1 MQRSWGFCRVA
12 ALGATLAVLSL
23 SCSYYSHYDDEP
35 TFVRQLE
42 DLKAECVRAGER
54 APTASEAP
62 PTAEGAATLPSWHD
76 EAGRPLLPKAES
88 KRPMTLDDLYVNA
101 LQHSHQIQVF
111 SDMPLIRE
119 TGIQEA
125 EGTFDVH
132 AYVESEYDRMNEGVG
147 STLVSTIDDRF
158 IEHKRQLE
166 VGLRKKVITGADVSI
181 AQRFLDKDSN
191 ADYFVPERQDSAALT
206 VRIVQPLLAGGGI
219 RYNKSV
225 LHLARLDSEIAQAE
239 MVRQAESHLLEV
251 ARGYWS
257 LYAARAV
264 YCQYVRQA
272 EAIEGILKELKAR
285 ADADA
290 LRHQI
295 LRAEAGL
302 TNRRADL
309 VRAELAILN
318 AQDRLHALVNEDVGW
333 SQTEIIPISPIHL
346 KALPMDTTRSGTA
359 ALENRP
365 EVQQAFLQLRAA
377 AVRLGMNK
385 NEILPKLSLILE
397 GRLHGLEGGRHLGDA
412 VGEEWEVDDTVGGT
426 IGIVLDVPLGNNTAA
441 ARLKRRKIEMR
452 QQFNQLRTTVDT
464 VLLEVRISVREA
476 TTGWR
481 DFTAKSEAARAAH
494 EEVEHL
500 LARKDIE
507 AMRAPAS
514 TYLGDLMAA
523 QDREADAQ
531 RALAQTMATYQ
542 VAVLNLQR
550 AQGTLLGYTKIGA
563 SRSEQGDLPVIR
575 LEKGSAPSQGGK

>member
-1 MQRSWGFCRVA
+1 MHRSWGTCRVA
-12 ALGATLAVLSL
+12 ALGATLTILL
-23 SCSYYSHYDDEP
+23 ISCSYYSHYDDEP
-35 TFVRQLE
+35 GFVRQIE
-42 DLKAECVRAGER
+42 ELKAECVRAGER
-54 APTASEAP
+54 APTASEALPATEGLVSLP
-62 PTAEGAATLPSWHD
+62 PWHD
-76 EAGRPLLPKAES
+76 EAGKPLLAKAES
-88 KRPMTLDDLYVNA
+88 KRPSTLDDLYVSA

-111 SDMPLIRE
+111 ADMPLIRE
-119 TGIQEA
+119 TGIREA

-147 STLVSTIDDRF
+147 STLVSQTDDRF

-166 VGLRKKVITGADVSI
+166 VGLRKKVLTGADVSI
-181 AQRFLDKDSN
+181 AQRLVDKDSN
-191 ADYFVPERQDSAALT
+191 ADYFVPERQSTGALT
-206 VRIVQPLLAGGGI
+206 VRIVQPLLAGGGV
-219 RYNKSV
+219 RYNRSV
-225 LHLARLDSEIAQAE
+225 LHLANLDSEIAQQE

-257 LYAARAV
+257 LYSARAV

-272 EAIEGILKELKAR
+272 DAIEGILKELKAR

-333 SQTEIIPISPIHL
+333 SQTEIIPTSAVHL
-346 KALPMDTTRSGTA
+346 KPLPMDTSRSGSS

-365 EVQQAFLQLRAA
+365 EIQQAFLQLRAA

-385 NEILPKLSLILE
+385 NEILPKLNLILE

-412 VGEEWEVDDTVGGT
+412 VGEEWEVEDSVGGT

-441 ARLKRRKIEMR
+441 ARLQRRQIEMR

-481 DFTAKSEAARAAH
+481 DFVAKSEAARAAH

-500 LARKDIE
+500 LARKDVE

-531 RALAQTMATYQ
+531 RVFAQSMATYQ

-550 AQGTLLGYTKIGA
+550 AQGTLLGYTLIGTA
-563 SRSEQGDLPVIR
+563 RSEQDGLPVIR
-575 LEKGSAPSQGGK
+575 LEKGAPK

>member
-1 MQRSWGFCRVA
+1 M
-12 ALGATLAVLSL
+12 
-23 SCSYYSHYDDEP
+23 
-35 TFVRQLE
+35 
-42 DLKAECVRAGER
+42 
-54 APTASEAP
+54 
-62 PTAEGAATLPSWHD
+62 
-76 EAGRPLLPKAES
+76 
-88 KRPMTLDDLYVNA
+88 
-101 LQHSHQIQVF
+101 
-111 SDMPLIRE
+111 
-119 TGIQEA
+119 
-125 EGTFDVH
+125 
-132 AYVESEYDRMNEGVG
+132 
-147 STLVSTIDDRF
+147 
-158 IEHKRQLE
+158 
-166 VGLRKKVITGADVSI
+166 
-181 AQRFLDKDSN
+181 
-191 ADYFVPERQDSAALT
+191 
-206 VRIVQPLLAGGGI
+206 
-219 RYNKSV
+219 
-225 LHLARLDSEIAQAE
+225 
-239 MVRQAESHLLEV
+239 

-272 EAIEGILKELKAR
+272 DAIEGILKELKAR

-318 AQDRLHALVNEDVGW
+318 AQDRLHALVNEEVGW
-333 SQTEIIPISPIHL
+333 SQIEIIPTSPVHL
-346 KALPMDTTRSGTA
+346 KPLPMDTSRSGTS

-365 EVQQAFLQLRAA
+365 EIQQAFLQLRAA

-385 NEILPKLSLILE
+385 NEILPKLNLILE
-397 GRLHGLEGGRHLGDA
+397 GRLHGLEGGRHLGDS
-412 VGEEWEVDDTVGGT
+412 VGEEWEVEDSVGGT

-441 ARLKRRKIEMR
+441 ARLQRRRIEMR

-481 DFTAKSEAARAAH
+481 DFAAKSEAARAAH

-500 LARKDIE
+500 LARKDVE

-531 RALAQTMATYQ
+531 RVFAQAMATYQ

-550 AQGTLLGYTKIGA
+550 AQGTLLGYTLVG
-563 SRSEQGDLPVIR
+563 STRSEQDGLPVIK
-575 LEKGSAPSQGGK
+575 LEKGAPSAQGGK